1 MHELRDNLRQMAQ
14 QLRRRQE
21 AGEYISPAELRAVR
35 AISILC
41 YQIALKQLHGCKA
54 IELGRLGG
62 QALLA
67 TRLYLAI
74 VANLPRV

>member
-1 MHELRDNLRQMAQ
+1 MHELRNNLRQMAQ
-14 QLRRRQE
+14 QLRQRQE
-21 AGEYISPAELRAVR
+21 AGEHISPAELRAVR
-35 AISILC
+35 AVSMLC
-41 YQIALKQLHGCKA
+41 YQIYGDNP
-54 IELGRLGG
+54 IELGQLRG